1 MEILRAESLSKSFGG
16 LKAVDNISFS
26 VEKGERVVILGPNGA
41 GKSTLLNLIDGQ
53 LTVSRG
59 RLFFIDQDITDIS
72 QHKRVHLGISRS
84 YQINKLFF
92 SLSVKENLILSIQG
106 ITASRFQM
114 FRPLSSYK
122 HLHNKA
128 DYLLEMM
135 GLYEKRNE
143 PADNLSYGEQR
154 KLEIALSLAPEPKLL
169 ILDEPNCGLTA
180 TESADI
186 MGIIDKL
193 GADITVMM
201 ITHDIDLVFDDLVS
215 RVIVL
220 HHGQLIADG
229 AVEQIQNNK
238 KVREV
243 YIGFKEELESVSYS

>member
-26 VEKGERVVILGPNGA
+26 VEKGEKVVILGPNGA
-41 GKSTLLNLIDGQ
+41 GKSTLFNLFDGQ
-53 LTVSRG
+53 LAVSRG
-59 RLFFIDQDITDIS
+59 RLFFTDNDITDIS

-84 YQINKLFF
+84 YQINKLFY
-92 SLSVKENLILSIQG
+92 SLSIKENLIIAIQG
-106 ITASRFQM
+106 IKACRFQM
-114 FRPLSSYK
+114 FRPVSSYQ
-122 HLHNKA
+122 HLYNKA
-128 DYLLEMM
+128 NYLMELM
-135 GLYEKRNE
+135 GLYEKRNTLAE
-143 PADNLSYGEQR
+143 NLSYGEQR

-169 ILDEPNCGLTA
+169 LLDEPNCGLTP

-193 GADITVMM
+193 GAGITVMM
-201 ITHDIDLVFDDLVS
+201 ITHDMDLLFGDWVS

-220 HHGQLIADG
+220 HYGQLIADG
-229 AVEQIQNNK
+229 SVEQIQNDE

-243 YIGFKEELESVSYS
+243 YIGVKEELNSVNC